1 MSALTPADLESLRQ
15 RLHGEVF
22 APGPGTPAPGVFNA
36 ALTQDPTLVATPADE
51 GDVGVVVDFA
61 RAHGLQIAPQGT
73 GHLAAPL
80 GSLEQVILLRTG
92 RLRGAEIDP
101 EHRRARVRA
110 GSTWQEVIPAASE
123 LGLAALHGSTPGVTV
138 AGYTLGGGVGWYGRK
153 LGLAANQVTAIEVVT
168 ADGRLRRTDPE
179 HNPELFWALRGGGG
193 NFGVVTAVEF
203 ELFEIPEV
211 YAGAMFFPWD
221 RAAEVLRA
229 WLGWTRTAP
238 EEVTSVG
245 RLLQFPPLPEIPE
258 PLRGQSFAMVE
269 VAFLGGKDAGDQLV
283 EPLRALGPLMD
294 TIAMV
299 PPADL
304 AGLHMDPLDPMPYLA
319 ESQLLGRLDE
329 AGIDAFVAAAGPGS
343 GSALT
348 SAEIRHLG
356 GALARPQDRQGALGT
371 VDGAFLTFAVGVL
384 AVPELG
390 AVHQQALAGI
400 AAALAPYDDGR
411 RYLNFTETS
420 TDAARFFGPEAYQ
433 RLRAVK
439 AAYDPENRFR
449 ANHPIPAAR

>member
-1 MSALTPADLESLRQ
+1 M
-15 RLHGEVF
+15 
-22 APGPGTPAPGVFNA
+22 
-36 ALTQDPTLVATPADE
+36 
-51 GDVGVVVDFA
+51 
-61 RAHGLQIAPQGT
+61 
-73 GHLAAPL
+73 
-80 GSLEQVILLRTG
+80 
-92 RLRGAEIDP
+92 
-101 EHRRARVRA
+101 
-110 GSTWQEVIPAASE
+110 
-123 LGLAALHGSTPGVTV
+123 
-138 AGYTLGGGVGWYGRK
+138 
-153 LGLAANQVTAIEVVT
+153 
-168 ADGRLRRTDPE
+168 
-179 HNPELFWALRGGGG
+179 
-193 NFGVVTAVEF
+193 
-203 ELFEIPEV
+203 
-211 YAGAMFFPWD
+211 
-221 RAAEVLRA
+221 
-229 WLGWTRTAP
+229 
-238 EEVTSVG
+238 G

-449 ANHPIPAAR
+449 ANHPIPAARASRAATAWPCSIASGSHDAAMAIGTGKIVRRPWITSNPNRTGMPCRLPATASRCSRFTSAGSVTSNSEPTSPLASAASTAAA

>member
-221 RAAEVLRA
+221 RSAEVLRA
-229 WLGWTRTAP
+229 WLDWTRTVP
-238 EEVTSVG
+238 DEVTSVG
-245 RLLQFPPLPEIPE
+245 RMLQFPPLPVVPE
-258 PLRGQSFAMVE
+258 PLRGQSFAVLE
-269 VAFLGGKDAGDQLV
+269 LVFLGDKAAGDELT
-283 EPLRALGPLMD
+283 EPLRAG
-294 TIAMV
+294 
-299 PPADL
+299 
-304 AGLHMDPLDPMPYLA
+304 
-319 ESQLLGRLDE
+319 
-329 AGIDAFVAAAGPGS
+329 F
-343 GSALT
+343 LT
-348 SAEIRHLG
+348 SNRKLSKRETGRTTE
-356 GALARPQDRQGALGT
+356 RPICMIHT
-371 VDGAFLTFAVGVL
+371 
-384 AVPELG
+384 
-390 AVHQQALAGI
+390 
-400 AAALAPYDDGR
+400 APRD
-411 RYLNFTETS
+411 RYL
-420 TDAARFFGPEAYQ
+420 
-433 RLRAVK
+433 
-439 AAYDPENRFR
+439 
-449 ANHPIPAAR
+449 